1 MSGHSKWHTIK
12 HKKGAADAKRG
23 KVFTRIIK
31 ELTVAARNGGGDP
44 EMNPRLRTIVADA
57 KANNMPRE
65 NIERAIRR
73 GTGEE
78 PGVTYEEVTYEGY
91 GPGGVAL
98 MIETL
103 TDNKN
108 RTVGEI
114 RHLLGKHAGNLA
126 AENSVAWMF
135 SRKGQVVVEKGNVD
149 EDKLLSA
156 ALDAGADDM
165 NDDESGW
172 EIVCA
177 PESFEAV
184 RDAVKALGVEPASA
198 AVAMVPQNYVKLVGK
213 EAQQMLKLM
222 EAIEDHDDVQHVWA
236 NFDVEEKEIEA
247 SLA

>member
-23 KVFTRIIK
+23 KVFTRLIK
-31 ELTVAARNGGGDP
+31 ELTVAARHGGGDP
-44 EMNPRLRTIVADA
+44 DMNPRLRTIVAEA

-78 PGVTYEEVTYEGY
+78 PGVSYEEVTYEGY

-98 MIETL
+98 LMETL

-135 SRKGQVVVEKGNVD
+135 TRKGQVIVEKGNVD
-149 EDKLLSA
+149 EEKLLAA
-156 ALDAGADDM
+156 ALDAGADDI
-165 NDDESGW
+165 NDDDSGW
-172 EIVCA
+172 EIVCP
-177 PESFEAV
+177 PETFETV
-184 RDAVKALGVEPASA
+184 RDAVKAIGVEPASA
-198 AVAMVPQNYVKLVGK
+198 AVAMIPQNYVKLVGK
-213 EAQQMLKLM
+213 EAQQMLRLM